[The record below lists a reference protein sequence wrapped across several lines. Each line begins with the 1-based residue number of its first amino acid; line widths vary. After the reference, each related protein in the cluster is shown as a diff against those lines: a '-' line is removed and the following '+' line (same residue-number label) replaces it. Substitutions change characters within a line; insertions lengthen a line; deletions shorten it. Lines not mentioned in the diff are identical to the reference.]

1 MENLSFAQFTRDFD
15 LILKFGIHFLNVSQ
29 VLPIYTISLV
39 YERS

>member
-1 MENLSFAQFTRDFD
+1 MYDQLTRDFD
-15 LILKFGIHFLNVSQ
+15 LLLKFDIHLLKVSQ